1 MSYWNN
7 GVDMKSLRSFNIS
20 SKAFQSTKSF
30 ELTELEALETVE
42 IAENCF
48 YSASSFSLIGRFER
62 ME

>member
-1 MSYWNN
+1 MNCCN
-7 GVDMKSLRSFNIS
+7 KGVDLKSLRSFNIS
-20 SKAFQSTKSF
+20 SKTFLSTKIF
-30 ELTELEALETVE
+30 ELRELEALETVE